1 MYSYNPYYERY
12 LAHYGV
18 LGMHWGIRRY
28 QPYTHGQKGI
38 FKGLKKKKR
47 ADIKSLKKDLKA
59 YKQAGDELAV
69 AATKKAIKGVKKQYR
84 EDKRSVTEE
93 FDKENLETYKNK
105 IATEGSF
112 EDVKKWKN
120 KLSAEQLATATARL
134 STQQAFDDFENKK
147 SWEKID
153 AFSKKVNTI
162 ANAGAAG
169 INLLDQVNT
178 LRNMY
183 GSDSNVRKLS
193 REATAEGALKRQ
205 KLMSELPVSDL
216 ISKNL
221 ASKKDIEKLNAYQ
234 KHKRD
239 LEDEKARAIN
249 RQSNAIADQQEFKAD
264 QEKYKSFKEGIDWLN
279 KKDERSNSLS
289 GVSNKE
295 SNSESG
301 SAKGVT
307 GIKWETKETS
317 ASDFRKTL
325 SERLSSG
332 RGTGTKEALD
342 AYDRAL
348 KAGKSEAWAQAQAN
362 KSYYQNAKAD
372 YGAIPVSLAR
382 EGNYEK
388 IIDHI
393 LTNPSK
399 YTGTRSMKEAAEYAT
414 RTNFKLSKT
423 PNTYAGASITLKN
436 GENWKW
442 DVSKNKYIKA

>member
-59 YKQAGDELAV
+59 YKEAGDELAV

-221 ASKKDIEKLNAYQ
+221 ASNKDIEKLNAYQ

-249 RQSNAIADQQEFKAD
+249 RQSNAIADQQEFKAS
-264 QEKYKSFKEGIDWLN
+264 QEKYKAFKEGIDWLN
-279 KKDERSNSLS
+279 KRDERNSGKTTDS
-289 GVSNKE
+289 TDGSTQNQE
-295 SNSESG
+295 STGNG
-301 SAKGVT
+301 AKGVK
-307 GIKWETKETS
+307 GTS
-317 ASDFRKTL
+317 TSDFRKTL

-442 DVSKNKYIKA
+442 DVSKNKYVKA